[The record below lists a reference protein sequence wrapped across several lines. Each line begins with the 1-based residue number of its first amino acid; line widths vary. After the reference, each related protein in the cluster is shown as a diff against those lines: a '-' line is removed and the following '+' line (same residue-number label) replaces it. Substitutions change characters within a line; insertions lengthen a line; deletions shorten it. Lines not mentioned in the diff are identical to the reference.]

1 MGYDGGMHVG
11 FADLLSLPSCMSYRG
26 RELFVRKTIK
36 YCEFCHDVVS
46 TVLSYIAAIPPSS
59 AITFLKWSD
68 LLHLVVAIGFSS
80 TGMIFTVGCRFL
92 LMFLDV

>member
-1 MGYDGGMHVG
+1 MGVCML
-11 FADLLSLPSCMSYRG
+11 DLLICSLYLLVCRMDGS

-46 TVLSYIAAIPPSS
+46 TVLSYIAAFQHLSKVVRSPSL
-59 AITFLKWSD
+59 I
-68 LLHLVVAIGFSS
+68 VVAIGFSS

-92 LMFLDV
+92 LLLMFLDV